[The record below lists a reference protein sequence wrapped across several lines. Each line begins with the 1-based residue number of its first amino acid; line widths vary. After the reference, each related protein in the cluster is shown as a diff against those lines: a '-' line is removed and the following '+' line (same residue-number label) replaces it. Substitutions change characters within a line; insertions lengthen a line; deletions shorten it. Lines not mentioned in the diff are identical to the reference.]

1 MKTVLRIGTV
11 TVCSLAMCNLVSAEP
26 RSISGIYPSL
36 ATFNDE
42 GECGTGAVVPWAD
55 RLWVI
60 SYAPHK
66 PQGSSDKLYEITP
79 DLRQIVRPE
88 SIGGTPANRM
98 IHRESNQLFIGP
110 YVVDAKGG
118 VRVIPPGAMFGR
130 HTGNARYLTDPANK
144 IYYATMEEGIYEVD
158 VHSLAVTKLWTDE
171 QQKDGRKADLPGYH
185 GKGLYSGQGRLVY
198 ANNGDH
204 AKAALKDP
212 TTPSGV
218 LAEWDGRAEKWTV
231 VRRNEFTDVTGPG
244 GIFGNEHPATDP
256 LWSIGWDA
264 KSLILMLRNADNPVR
279 EGEGADRIV
288 RVTPEWQTFRL
299 PKVSHSY
306 DGAHGWNTEWPRIR
320 EIGEGDL
327 LMTMHGAFWRFPK
340 TFSATNTAGIRPRS
354 AYLKVVGD
362 FCRWGDRVVLGCD
375 DSAKSEFLN
384 KRKVKGGIEGPG
396 QSQSN
401 LWFVDP
407 KALDGF
413 GPAHAGGAVW
423 LREDVKEG
431 DVSEPFLFSGWER
444 RSLHIVNDGTAPLSV
459 VPEIDGKALGSAI
472 TVAPGAA
479 EAVTLT
485 GEGEWIRLR
494 ATTAGAKVSA
504 HFAYTNPD
512 KHDTEPDAI
521 FNGLAGID
529 TNDAHLGGIV
539 RARGENKRT
548 LAFAAMNVRG
558 SEATD
563 IGYYELDGALKLK
576 RVDDARAHDYVKA
589 KVAIP
594 RNVIALDTASVLVTD
609 DRGRRW
615 RLPFTTAHFDAP
627 TEAGLLRICREVATE
642 RDVFSAYGSIYELPA
657 ENADGFAKIRPVATH
672 NRRIMDYCSY
682 RGLLI
687 LTGLKPDAKGE
698 HIIRS
703 DDGKAALWAG
713 AIDDLWK
720 LGKPR
725 GHGGPWAKTKVR
737 SGEKSDPFLMW
748 GYDKRTLKLSHDG
761 KRAVTFRVELDLDG
775 TGLWITHKTFEVPPG
790 GATTYEFPAAIHA
803 RWLRASTDADCTATV
818 HLVYE

>member
-1 MKTVLRIGTV
+1 MESRRLP
-11 TVCSLAMCNLVSAEP
+11 SLSICTSLITILTACHLASAEP
-26 RSISGIYPSL
+26 LSLSGIYPSL

-98 IHRESNQLFIGP
+98 IHRESDQLFIGP
-110 YVVDAKGG
+110 YVIDAKGG
-118 VRVIPPGAMFGR
+118 VRVIPPSAMFGR
-130 HTGNARYLTDPANK
+130 HTGNARHLTDPANK
-144 IYYATMEEGIYEVD
+144 LYYATMEEGIYEVD

-185 GKGLYSGQGRLVY
+185 GKGLYSGQGHLIY

-204 AKAALKDP
+204 AAAALKDP

-218 LAEWDGRAEKWTV
+218 LAEWDGKADKWTV
-231 VRRNEFTDVTGPG
+231 VRRNQFTDVTGPG

-264 KSLILMLRNADNPVR
+264 KSLILMLLDD
-279 EGEGADRIV
+279 GK
-288 RVTPEWQTFRL
+288 WQTFRL

-320 EIGEGDL
+320 EIGENDL

-340 TFSATNTAGIRPRS
+340 TFSAANTAGIRPRS
-354 AYLKVVGD
+354 AYLKVIGD
-362 FCRWGDRVVLGCD
+362 FCRWNDRVVLGCD

-401 LWFVDP
+401 LWFIKP
-407 KALDGF
+407 ETLDHL

-423 LREDVKEG
+423 LRDSVKAGE
-431 DVSEPFLFSGWER
+431 VSEPFLFSGWQH
-444 RSLHIVNDGTAPLSV
+444 RSLHIVNDGSTPFSAVL
-459 VPEIDGKALGSAI
+459 EIDGKARSSGGSAL

-479 EAVTLT
+479 EAVTFT
-485 GEGEWIRLR
+485 EPGEWIRLR
-494 ATTAGAKVSA
+494 ATGAGEKVSA
-504 HFAYTNPD
+504 HFSCSNADTRSTQPD
-512 KHDTEPDAI
+512 PI
-521 FNGLAGID
+521 FTGLAGIA
-529 TNDAHLGGIV
+529 DADASIGGIV
-539 RARGENKRT
+539 RTRGDNKRT
-548 LAFAAMNVRG
+548 LAFAAMSVRG
-558 SEATD
+558 SDVAD
-563 IGYYELDGALKLK
+563 IGYYELSNEPDSGLKLR
-576 RVDDARAHDYVKA
+576 RVEDKAAHDYVKT
-589 KVAIP
+589 KTAIP
-594 RNVIALDTASVLVTD
+594 RNVITKDAASVLVTD

-615 RLPFTTAHFDAP
+615 RLPFTSAHCDAP

-642 RDVFSAYGSIYELPA
+642 RDVFSAYGTIYELPA

-672 NRRIMDYCSY
+672 DRRIMDYCSY

-687 LTGLKPDAKGE
+687 LTGLKPDAAGE

-703 DDGKAALWAG
+703 DDGRAALWAG

-725 GHGGPWAKTKVR
+725 GQGGPWADTMVR
-737 SGEKSDPFLMW
+737 AGEKSDPFLLW
-748 GYDKRTLKLSHDG
+748 GYDKRTLKLSHDATG
-761 KRAVTFRVELDLDG
+761 AVNFRVQLDLDG
-775 TGLWITHKTFEVPPG
+775 TGLWVTHKTLEVQPG
-790 GATTYEFPAAIHA
+790 NAATYEFPDAINA
-803 RWLRASTDADCTATV
+803 RWLRVSADADCTATAQ
-818 HLVYE
+818 LTFK